1 MVNSFG
7 KMYVKE
13 SLLEAILLGRRKRK
27 LVLSN
32 LRDLEIYFL
41 DVKVNIFNINRF
53 FKEIFN
59 EYQNVNFELKSIKEL
74 KKDAFYYLE
83 VIGSVNKE
91 KYVVE
96 CKIKQGSFLYPK
108 GKHFLYRSY
117 ILRRTLWMY
126 VETLEE
132 RIADW
137 YIDVLSKKKIEC
149 VDQEKLSYLLKE
161 DDIDWYDLVA
171 SIDSLCMLRK
181 IKDKKKYLQICW
193 QIVRDDLRKVDDFKE
208 EEKFLENVT
217 KLCVSWKGAK

>member
-137 YIDVLSKKKIEC
+137 YIDVLNKKKIEC

-171 SIDSLCMLRK
+171 SID
-181 IKDKKKYLQICW
+181 
-193 QIVRDDLRKVDDFKE
+193 
-208 EEKFLENVT
+208 
-217 KLCVSWKGAK
+217 